1 MRILLIED
9 DKALCRVLQPTLQA
23 AGFASD
29 CCHTG
34 ADGLHLL
41 KTGYYDACIL
51 DRMLPE
57 LDGLTLLK
65 SARADGIS
73 IPVLMLTAL
82 GQIGDRVEG
91 LDAGADDYLAKPFDN
106 RELLARLRALVR
118 RPADLHETAHR
129 IACGDLV
136 LDTAQLTLT
145 GPSSTVTLSR
155 RECDLLA
162 AALTATCRMAQ
173 IEAVS
178 GADLV
183 FANTVSA
190 IEDAVTENNLVR
202 DGWLASQEAA
212 GRLVLYME
220 DNGHPL
226 VFSGGWTPADAR
238 TTLVA
243 LAREQAVSAGLNPD
257 RLHRQKVNFSL
268 NGAQLSGSYTC
279 TAMLLPSEQMSSAV
293 LLYIIRDMGPLHDR
307 LWAMVW
313 QYTALWAAGALILA
327 FLSHWMVDRALRP
340 TAQAMQKQREFVAA
354 AGHELRSP
362 LTVLKASL
370 QAAQAPETA
379 HLAPQF
385 LSHAAS
391 EVDRL
396 SRLTED
402 LLILAGGDAGVL
414 RTSLAQ
420 INTDTFLVELYER
433 FVPVARDHGHS
444 LTLHLPDNPLPAL
457 HADAQRL
464 EQLFAVLL
472 NNAFEYS
479 PAGTPVEILAE
490 LPPSGGLHIAVVD
503 HGPGVPDA
511 EKHRI
516 FDRFARGDRSRT
528 DKTHFGLGLAV
539 ASQIASLHGAILRVR
554 DTPGGGATFV
564 VEWRNNHV
572 LDRSIFS

>member
-1 MRILLIED
+1 MLKHLRRRLTILFS
-9 DKALCRVLQPTLQA
+9 V
-23 AGFASD
+23 
-29 CCHTG
+29 
-34 ADGLHLL
+34 
-41 KTGYYDACIL
+41 
-51 DRMLPE
+51 
-57 LDGLTLLK
+57 
-65 SARADGIS
+65 
-73 IPVLMLTAL
+73 LTAA
-82 GQIGDRVEG
+82 V
-91 LDAGADDYLAKPFDN
+91 
-106 RELLARLRALVR
+106 
-118 RPADLHETAHR
+118 
-129 IACGDLV
+129 
-136 LDTAQLTLT
+136 
-145 GPSSTVTLSR
+145 
-155 RECDLLA
+155 LA

-202 DGWLASQEAA
+202 DSWLASQEAA

-243 LAREQAVSAGLNPD
+243 LAKEQAVAAGLNPD

-268 NGAQLSGSYTC
+268 NSAQLSGSYTC
-279 TAMLLPSEQMSSAV
+279 TALLLPSEQMSSAV

-307 LWAMVW
+307 LWIMVW
-313 QYTALWAAGALILA
+313 QYTALWAVGALILA
-327 FLSHWMVDRALRP
+327 LLSHWMVDRALRP
-340 TAQAMQKQREFVAA
+340 TAQAMQKQRDFVAA

-379 HLAPQF
+379 NLAPQF

-414 RTSLAQ
+414 RTSLSR

-433 FVPVARDHGHS
+433 FTPVARDHGHS
-444 LTLHLPDNPLPAL
+444 LTLHLPDNPLPKL
-457 HADAQRL
+457 HADEQRL

-479 PAGTPVEILAE
+479 PAGTSVEILAE
-490 LPPSGGLHIAVVD
+490 LPLSGGLRIAVVD
-503 HGPGVPDA
+503 HGPGVPDI
-511 EKHRI
+511 EKPRI

-539 ASQIASLHGAILRVR
+539 ANQIASLHGAILRVQ

-564 VEWRNNHV
+564 VEWASCPCIAHGLNLIIRNSES
-572 LDRSIFS
+572 L

>member
-1 MRILLIED
+1 MLDHLRHRLTIL
-9 DKALCRVLQPTLQA
+9 
-23 AGFASD
+23 F
-29 CCHTG
+29 
-34 ADGLHLL
+34 
-41 KTGYYDACIL
+41 
-51 DRMLPE
+51 
-57 LDGLTLLK
+57 
-65 SARADGIS
+65 S
-73 IPVLMLTAL
+73 ILTAA
-82 GQIGDRVEG
+82 V
-91 LDAGADDYLAKPFDN
+91 
-106 RELLARLRALVR
+106 
-118 RPADLHETAHR
+118 
-129 IACGDLV
+129 
-136 LDTAQLTLT
+136 
-145 GPSSTVTLSR
+145 
-155 RECDLLA
+155 LA

-173 IEAVS
+173 NEAVS

-190 IEDAVTENNLVR
+190 IEDAVNENNLVR
-202 DGWLASQEAA
+202 DSWLASQETA
-212 GRLVLYME
+212 GRLVLYLE

-226 VFSGGWTPADAR
+226 AFSGGWSPSDDR
-238 TTLVA
+238 TILVA
-243 LAREQAVSAGLNPD
+243 LAKEQAVKAGLD
-257 RLHRQKVNFSL
+257 SDKLHRQKVSFPL
-268 NGAQLSGSYTC
+268 NGAQLSSSYSC
-279 TAMLLPSEQMSSAV
+279 TALLLPSEQMSSAV
-293 LLYIIRDMGPLHDR
+293 LLYIIRDMGPLHNR
-307 LWAMVW
+307 LWIMVW

-327 FLSHWMVDRALRP
+327 YLSHWMVSRALRP

-379 HLAPQF
+379 YLAPQF

-396 SRLTED
+396 SRLTDD

-433 FVPVARDHGHS
+433 FTPVARDHGHT
-444 LTLHLPDNPLPAL
+444 LTISLPDKPLPDL

-479 PAGTPVEILAE
+479 PADTPVEILAE
-490 LPPSGGLHIAVVD
+490 LPTPGGLRIAVVD
-503 HGPGVPDA
+503 HGPGVPDT
-511 EKHRI
+511 EKARI

-539 ASQIASLHGAILRVR
+539 ASQIASLHGAILRVQ

-572 LDRSIFS
+572 LDRANLS

>member
-1 MRILLIED
+1 MLKHLRRRLTIL
-9 DKALCRVLQPTLQA
+9 
-23 AGFASD
+23 F
-29 CCHTG
+29 
-34 ADGLHLL
+34 
-41 KTGYYDACIL
+41 
-51 DRMLPE
+51 
-57 LDGLTLLK
+57 
-65 SARADGIS
+65 S
-73 IPVLMLTAL
+73 ILTAA
-82 GQIGDRVEG
+82 V
-91 LDAGADDYLAKPFDN
+91 
-106 RELLARLRALVR
+106 
-118 RPADLHETAHR
+118 
-129 IACGDLV
+129 
-136 LDTAQLTLT
+136 
-145 GPSSTVTLSR
+145 
-155 RECDLLA
+155 LA

-202 DGWLASQEAA
+202 DSWLASQEAA

-503 HGPGVPDA
+503 HGPGSPTQKNTVSLIGLPEETAVGPTKRISALAWPLPVKLPPCTERSCVYGTRPEA
-511 EKHRI
+511 EPPSWWSGVIIMFWTDPAFRKYRMLSETAKALQREI
-516 FDRFARGDRSRT
+516 SRC
-528 DKTHFGLGLAV
+528 KAL
-539 ASQIASLHGAILRVR
+539 
-554 DTPGGGATFV
+554 
-564 VEWRNNHV
+564 
-572 LDRSIFS
+572 SISYS